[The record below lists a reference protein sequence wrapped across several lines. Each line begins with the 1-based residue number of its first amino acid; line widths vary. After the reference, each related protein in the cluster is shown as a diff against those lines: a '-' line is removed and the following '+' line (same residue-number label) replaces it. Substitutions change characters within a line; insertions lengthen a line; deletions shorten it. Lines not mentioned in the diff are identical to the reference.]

1 MHYPSKIKIVLAT
14 VGRVATNITNIIFTY
29 LTKVGALLSIIINGL
44 YYALKSSGWPLTC
57 TKNKYEARVTFEGM
71 ASFCYVNNIWTAANL
86 KKTTEN
92 FEIAIDEDINFV
104 SIRYII
110 YMLGTIFILHKGEL
124 RHLLK
129 NHLPRA

>member
-1 MHYPSKIKIVLAT
+1 MFIFQIMRQFDLTQYFVPNPEP
-14 VGRVATNITNIIFTY
+14 NITNIIFTY

-86 KKTTEN
+86 EKITEKI
-92 FEIAIDEDINFV
+92 EIPIDEDMNFV
-104 SIRYII
+104 SIRYIC
-110 YMLGTIFILHKGEL
+110 
-124 RHLLK
+124 
-129 NHLPRA
+129 